1 MYELL
6 QTPYHL
12 KDRNINLLYSPH
24 TGEWRVEGKSMDN
37 ASNVRVYAAYGTK
50 RINAYAIFERT
61 LNQKDVKIY
70 DVVEVDGKEQ
80 RILNMKETMI
90 AQQKQEAMNEAFK
103 DWIFKDPERR
113 EVLVKK
119 YNQIFNAIR
128 PREYDGSHINFVG
141 MNPEISLRTHQLN
154 AVAHMLYGK
163 NTLLAHC
170 VGAGKTFE
178 MIAAAMESKRL
189 GLCHKSL
196 FVVPN
201 HLTEQWGS
209 DFLRLYP
216 GANVLVAT
224 RKDFEP
230 ARRKKFC
237 ARIATGDYDA
247 VIIGHSQFEKIP
259 LSPERQRAI
268 IEQQIDE
275 IIEAIED
282 AKREDGNRFTVKQME
297 KKRKDLEARLKK
309 LAASEKK
316 DRIVTFEELGIDRL
330 FVDEAHGF
338 KNLFFHTKMHNVA
351 GIAQTDAQKSTD
363 MFGKCRYMDEIT
375 GGRGTFFATGT
386 PVSNSMV
393 ELYVMMRYLQYDT
406 LEQNGHKFF
415 DAWAADFGEKV
426 TAMELKPEGTGF
438 RSKTRFAKFYNLPEL
453 ISIWKEAADI
463 QTADMLKLPAPE
475 AENITVTTEPSDFQ
489 KEMVADLGAR
499 AELVRK
505 GRVKPYI
512 DNMLRITS
520 DGRKLALDQRLQNPM
535 LPDDPNSKVNACV
548 NNVFENWEQSMDI
561 QGTQLIF
568 CDLSTPHYDGK
579 FNVYDDIKNKL
590 IEKGI
595 PAEEIAYIHDAN
607 TEAQKAELF
616 AKVRKGQVRILL
628 GSTQK
633 MGAGTNV
640 QNRIVASHDLDCP
653 WRPADLEQRA
663 GRSLRQGNMN
673 EKVKMYKYVTK
684 GTFDAYNWSLVENKQ
699 KFIGQIMTG
708 KSPARSAEDVD
719 ATALSYAE
727 VKALATGDDRIRE
740 KMELDVQVAKLKVLK
755 ANHVAQQYEM
765 QDKSLKFYPRKI
777 AETKLYIEALS
788 ADLPILQEHSVKDDT
803 FSITIQGKQY
813 TERKEAYLY
822 DD

>member
-1 MYELL
+1 
-6 QTPYHL
+6 
-12 KDRNINLLYSPH
+12 
-24 TGEWRVEGKSMDN
+24 
-37 ASNVRVYAAYGTK
+37 
-50 RINAYAIFERT
+50 
-61 LNQKDVKIY
+61 
-70 DVVEVDGKEQ
+70 
-80 RILNMKETMI
+80 
-90 AQQKQEAMNEAFK
+90 
-103 DWIFKDPERR
+103 
-113 EVLVKK
+113 
-119 YNQIFNAIR
+119 
-128 PREYDGSHINFVG
+128 
-141 MNPEISLRTHQLN
+141 
-154 AVAHMLYGK
+154 
-163 NTLLAHC
+163 
-170 VGAGKTFE
+170 
-178 MIAAAMESKRL
+178 
-189 GLCHKSL
+189 
-196 FVVPN
+196 
-201 HLTEQWGS
+201 
-209 DFLRLYP
+209 
-216 GANVLVAT
+216 
-224 RKDFEP
+224 
-230 ARRKKFC
+230 
-237 ARIATGDYDA
+237 
-247 VIIGHSQFEKIP
+247 
-259 LSPERQRAI
+259 
-268 IEQQIDE
+268 
-275 IIEAIED
+275 
-282 AKREDGNRFTVKQME
+282 
-297 KKRKDLEARLKK
+297 
-309 LAASEKK
+309 
-316 DRIVTFEELGIDRL
+316 
-330 FVDEAHGF
+330 
-338 KNLFFHTKMHNVA
+338 MHNVA

-813 TERKEAYLY
+813 TERKEAGQAIIDICTKI
-822 DD
+822 DDPEKTVELGEYRGFPMTLHFDRSKFKVTMKQNLTYTAELSDDPVGSITRINNALEKIPDNLKGQQERLTTLENALENAKEEAERPFPKEDELREKSERLNQLNAELGDQRSSLDSGRDDDNIDDPDLDDMEPPAQREEKPSIRQQIRSFVPPPRVAAARAPEVER